1 MSPLVPAFGTS
12 MQSSDVNF
20 MLQDQLAG
28 MGDFLNSDVGSLNW
42 CEAYTNARALAI
54 ALQFI
59 KLMAN
64 QLSPGSSSIFLNR
77 WAQIYNTLGL
87 ADVHAIEM
95 YIQDKQ
101 SEFGTPPIL
110 TNLDTFMTQTLGNIF
125 IDLEVAPELQF
136 LATTNPAVQVT
147 QQGNPYK
154 TPLYNTFVYVWQ
166 PRDGYDNLLTPNNI
180 FNATVDSWRQIMEAW
195 NPSYITFITMNL
207 TNRGFEDGYAN
218 NYNGLNFNN
227 YLDGYNV
234 ISGTA
239 GSTTIT
245 GIGTAFFLYPNNQ
258 PGDFQGALSEGF
270 NPPLQVVD
278 DAGVLQTYFVLSVQN
293 NTQLTLTTPL
303 VNNITNRTYRTL
315 GIITDTNGIL
325 DYGGLFNL

>member
-1 MSPLVPAFGTS
+1 MPLVPAFGTS
-12 MQSSDVNF
+12 MLNSDVAL

-28 MGDFLNSDVGSLNW
+28 MGDFLTTDVGTLNW
-42 CEAYTNARALAI
+42 IEAYTNARALAT
-54 ALQFI
+54 ALQFL

-64 QLSPGSSSIFLNR
+64 QLSPDNATIFLSR

-87 ADVHAIEM
+87 ADPAAIEE
-95 YIQDKQ
+95 IIETKQ
-101 SEFGTPPIL
+101 AEFGQPPTL
-110 TNLDTFMTQTLGNIF
+110 TNIDTLLTEFLGNIF
-125 IDLEVAPELQF
+125 IDVEVAPELQP
-136 LATTNPAVQVT
+136 LATTNPALQVT

-154 TPLYNTFVYVWQ
+154 TPLYNTLVYVWQ
-166 PRDGYDNLLTPNNI
+166 PRDGYDNLLTPTNI
-180 FNATVDSWRQIMEAW
+180 FNATVESWRGIMEAW

-207 TNRGFEDGYAN
+207 TNRGFQDGYGN

-234 ISGTA
+234 VSGSA
-239 GSTTIT
+239 GSTTINGT
-245 GIGTAFFLYPNNQ
+245 DTAFFLYPDNQ
-258 PGDFQGALSEGF
+258 PGDFQGAVAEGF

-278 DAGVLQTYFVLSVQN
+278 DLGVLQTYFVLSVQS

-303 VNNITNRTYRTL
+303 INNITNRTYRTL
-315 GIITDTNGIL
+315 GFILDTSGVL